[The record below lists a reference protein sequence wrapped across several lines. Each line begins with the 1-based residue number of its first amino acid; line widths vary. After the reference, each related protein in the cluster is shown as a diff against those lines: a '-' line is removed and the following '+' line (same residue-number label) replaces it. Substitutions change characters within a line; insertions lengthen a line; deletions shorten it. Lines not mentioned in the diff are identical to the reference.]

1 MSTNFEQCMDL
12 LKLCSLEEKM
22 SLLKHLKE
30 EIKTCSQSCSTE
42 NSPEPKHLSFDKL
55 VSYYPSFIDDT
66 HLLDDIWTEL
76 ESLDLYRP
84 NSKKIQ
90 SFWLNPGESN
100 QPNSIHKFPNVMKL
114 LNLVNKHESVPN
126 SGLDCCNVI
135 CYSSDNKTLRP
146 HSDNESNICQA
157 HPICTFSIGAPRR
170 IEFVPH
176 GSNYT
181 SVVRSLSLDTNASL
195 YTMHP
200 GCQSL
205 LQHWVLPG
213 CSNKSSS
220 QVRYSISFQKSKPV
234 YGDCSPTQPDNSMD
248 VTSNAI
254 KATLLVGDSF
264 PARLDKERLG
274 KKKKVVINMAKGGSR
289 IPNVVHTVKE
299 FRNNAENSKYTID
312 QVFISV
318 GTNDIRR
325 CYSGGVYH
333 LRGELFGLVRTIKNL
348 FPNTKIYMQSLLPL
362 PVTPDNNRYVIR
374 NVLDFNKLIYQVCSH
389 EKVFMLDIFRRFL
402 FEGYRNLRLFSNSIA
417 DVHPNARRLGVLAR
431 AYIDRIHGRYFDP
444 FSLN

>member
-12 LKLCSLEEKM
+12 LKLCSLEEKI

-30 EIKTCSQSCSTE
+30 EMKTCTTTCSQSCSTE

-90 SFWLNPGESN
+90 SFWLNPGEPN
-100 QPNSIHKFPNVMKL
+100 QPNSIHKFSNVMKL

-126 SGLDCCNVI
+126 GGLDCCNII
-135 CYSSDNKTLRP
+135 CYSSDNKTLRL

-181 SVVRSLSLDTNASL
+181 SVVRSLSLDTNSL

-205 LQHWVLPG
+205 L
-213 CSNKSSS
+213 
-220 QVRYSISFQKSKPV
+220 
-234 YGDCSPTQPDNSMD
+234 
-248 VTSNAI
+248 
-254 KATLLVGDSF
+254 
-264 PARLDKERLG
+264 
-274 KKKKVVINMAKGGSR
+274 
-289 IPNVVHTVKE
+289 
-299 FRNNAENSKYTID
+299 
-312 QVFISV
+312 
-318 GTNDIRR
+318 
-325 CYSGGVYH
+325 
-333 LRGELFGLVRTIKNL
+333 
-348 FPNTKIYMQSLLPL
+348 
-362 PVTPDNNRYVIR
+362 
-374 NVLDFNKLIYQVCSH
+374 
-389 EKVFMLDIFRRFL
+389 
-402 FEGYRNLRLFSNSIA
+402 
-417 DVHPNARRLGVLAR
+417 
-431 AYIDRIHGRYFDP
+431 
-444 FSLN
+444 